1 MKSKDNTKMQKSLT
15 TSNDVE
21 EFVTLFKRMPHEEK
35 LKLYYIAQG
44 IVLVL
49 DKAIVT
55 QP

>member
-1 MKSKDNTKMQKSLT
+1 MKLKDNTKMQKPLS

-21 EFVTLFKRMPHEEK
+21 EFVTLFKRMPQEEK

-44 IVLVL
+44 IALVL

-55 QP
+55 HP